1 MEELLLLKSNTS
13 PWVFLT
19 SFKLNKWYQ
28 VTQASYINI
37 FDIGY
42 FSEYGEAVT
51 IYAMLDS
58 GSGNILV
65 LWNQLL
71 SDSP

>member
-19 SFKLNKWYQ
+19 FFKLNTWYQ

-42 FSEYGEAVT
+42 FSEYVEAIT

>member
-28 VTQASYINI
+28 VTQASHINI

-42 FSEYGEAVT
+42 FSEYGEAIT
-51 IYAMLDS
+51 I
-58 GSGNILV
+58 
-65 LWNQLL
+65 
-71 SDSP
+71 